1 MRKQKLNLILI
12 ICVAL
17 AGASAAVDGQTVA
30 CDSEPVIMTTSSGV
44 DYVRTPD
51 SCFEALPDWPY
62 EPHYVEI
69 AGLRIN
75 SVDECPS
82 NATPVLLLHGEPG
95 WSYLYRKMIP
105 VIAGAGYRAIA
116 PDLVGFG
123 RSDKPVDIESY
134 SYLGHNDRLLRFI
147 EALDVRDINLF
158 VQD

>member
-44 DYVRTPD
+44 EFVRTPD

-69 AGLRIN
+69 DEAWIEGSKGGLEVWGAFLGRLRIGWMSEPFSLERQTSAYN
-75 SVDECPS
+75 GGFLERSL
-82 NATPVLLLHGEPG
+82 PVQT
-95 WSYLYRKMIP
+95 MIVP
-105 VIAGAGYRAIA
+105 T
-116 PDLVGFG
+116 
-123 RSDKPVDIESY
+123 S
-134 SYLGHNDRLLRFI
+134 RLSSSSFCEKSMHLCWQ
-147 EALDVRDINLF
+147 AW
-158 VQD
+158 